1 MRIHVV
7 KHVAFEGPGGVRDW
21 ALARGHALSETDLS
35 AGEPLPGLD
44 AFDALVLM
52 GGPMSVNEE
61 DRYAWLR
68 PEKALLRAALAAD
81 KKLLGICLGAQMI
94 ASALGAPIAPVPEK
108 EIGWFPVRALPGAA
122 GHPFLRAWP
131 AEQTVFHWHGEG
143 FGLPA
148 GAQALWGSEA
158 WPRQAF
164 ALGRQAL
171 ALQCHPE
178 VTLASMQA
186 MIDGGREELEPGR
199 PFIQA
204 EAEILAQAAERVKAL
219 APLLGGLLDAWSA

>member
-1 MRIHVV
+1 MRIQVI
-7 KHVAFEGPGGVRDW
+7 KHVAFEGPGGIRDW

-35 AGEPLPGLD
+35 AGEPLPSLD

-68 PEKALLRAALAAD
+68 PEKALVRAALAAD

-94 ASALGAPIAPVPEK
+94 ASALGAPIVAVPEK
-108 EIGWFPVRALPGAA
+108 EIGWFPVRTVPEAA
-122 GHPFLRAWP
+122 GHPFLRGWP
-131 AEQTVFHWHGEG
+131 TEQTVFHWHGEG

-148 GAQALWGSEA
+148 GAQALWGNQA
-158 WPRQAF
+158 WPLQAF
-164 ALGRQAL
+164 ALGQQAL

-178 VTLASMQA
+178 VTQASVQA
-186 MIDGGREELEPGR
+186 MLDGGRAELEVGR
-199 PFIQA
+199 PFIQT
-204 EAEILAQAAERVKAL
+204 EAEILAQAPQRLKVL
-219 APLLGGLLDAWSA
+219 APLFAGLLDVWSA